1 MKVDVSLKYLE
12 KSEFVSN
19 ILDKGVSKIERRV
32 QIFKKD
38 DPIHVS
44 VTVEKNPHKEEYFCR
59 SHVYL
64 PNKVLAAQEKGA
76 KLAIAVNKTFDAL
89 SKQLGKVKDK
99 VEHLRRRPS
108 RSPKKDENI
117 ED

>member
-12 KSEFVSN
+12 KSEFVDN
-19 ILDKGVSKIERRV
+19 VLDKGISKIERRV
-32 QIFKKD
+32 QIFKRN

-44 VTVEKNPHKEEYFCR
+44 VHVEKNPHKEEYFCR

-64 PNKVLAAQEKGA
+64 PGKVLAANEKGTT
-76 KLAIAVNKTFDAL
+76 LATAVNKTFGAL
-89 SKQLGKVKDK
+89 SRQLGKVKDK

-108 RSPKKDENI
+108 RSPKKN
-117 ED
+117 EDID

>member
-1 MKVDVSLKYLE
+1 MKVDISLKYLE
-12 KSEFVSN
+12 KSEFVQN
-19 ILDKGVSKIERRV
+19 ILDKGINKIERRV

-44 VTVEKNPHKEEYFCR
+44 IHVEKNPNKEQYYCR
-59 SHVYL
+59 SHIYL
-64 PNKVLAAQEKGA
+64 PNKVLAAQENGE

-89 SKQLGKVKDK
+89 SKQLGRVKDK

-108 RSPKKDENI
+108 RSPKKEEDIDE
-117 ED
+117 